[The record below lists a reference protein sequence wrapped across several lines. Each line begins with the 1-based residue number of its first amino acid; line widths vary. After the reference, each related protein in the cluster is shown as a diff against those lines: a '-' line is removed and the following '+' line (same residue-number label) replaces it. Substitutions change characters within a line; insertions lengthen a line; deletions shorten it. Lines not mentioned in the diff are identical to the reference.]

1 MYLDFFDIKETPFS
15 ITPDPRYLYLSP
27 RHQEALAHL
36 LYAVTGSGGF
46 VMLSGEVG
54 AGKTT
59 LCRSFLEHVPDDVDI
74 ALIVNPRLDEL
85 ELMLTILDELSIV
98 RPPAPHSLKT
108 TFDALNAY
116 LIEAHAKNR
125 RTVLII
131 DEAQNL
137 SASLLELIRLLTNLE
152 TAKTKLLQII
162 LIGQPELETILAR
175 SELRQI
181 SQRIT
186 ARYALRALNRKET
199 GKYIHHRL
207 EVAGLAGR
215 LFTDR
220 AIGAVYRHSQGVPR
234 LINTVCDRALL
245 GAYVGGRQKIDVAIV
260 KKAIDEVGRGPSPR
274 RYSGYLG
281 GAVAIGVILLGVASW
296 LFAPQQMDRAIAY
309 TNVHAILG
317 DLKGWA
323 GNGLATLNTFWTAD
337 FHGGETSPPLPS
349 SVVIEAPTH
358 IYKAPPS
365 SPTPVQEEHVMAAPT
380 APDSETPKP
389 TPETIQNAQKNG
401 LSQTPLKLPSKQRA
415 ERTLNNAYVTLFR
428 AWGKDY
434 ARLTGFSPCEKA
446 ALSGLSCLRGQGG
459 LADLDAL
466 NLPALVRLEASTS
479 PESASVSASYAIVT
493 AMDRT
498 QVSLSSGSIQ
508 DVLPRPAFRALW
520 DGNYLLLWPVPKGV
534 RPILRQ
540 GMRGNDVIWLRS
552 ILARTE
558 GSATIEQAPPPP
570 ADAIFDDSLVRRVRV
585 FQRTH
590 ALPVDGVAGPQ
601 TIARL
606 LGLLGWNHAPV
617 LHPSR
622 TSKEPQARRQTPP
635 PGNG

>member
-85 ELMLTILDELSIV
+85 ELMLTILDELSIA
-98 RPPAPHSLKT
+98 RPSAPHTLKT

-116 LIEAHAKNR
+116 LLKAHAKNR

-162 LIGQPELETILAR
+162 LIGQPELETVLAR
-175 SELRQI
+175 PELRQI

-186 ARYALRALNRKET
+186 ARYALRALSRKET
-199 GKYIHHRL
+199 GKYIYHRL
-207 EVAGLAGR
+207 EVAGLAKR
-215 LFTDR
+215 LFTTR
-220 AIGAVYRHSQGVPR
+220 AIRAVYRHTQGVPR
-234 LINTVCDRALL
+234 LINTICDRALL
-245 GAYVGGRQKIDVAIV
+245 GAYVNGRQKIDAAIV
-260 KKAIDEVGRGPSPR
+260 KKAIHEVGRGPSPR
-274 RYSGYLG
+274 RYGGYLG
-281 GAVAIGVILLGVASW
+281 GAVALGVILLGVASW
-296 LFAPQQMDRAIAY
+296 LLAPQQVDRAIAHA
-309 TNVHAILG
+309 NVHAILG

-323 GNGLATLNTFWTAD
+323 GNGLATLNTFWAAD
-337 FHGGETSPPLPS
+337 FHGGKTPSSPSPP
-349 SVVIEAPTH
+349 VITAAPTPTH
-358 IYKAPPS
+358 AHEAPPS
-365 SPTPVQEEHVMAAPT
+365 PTPTQKEHVIAPI
-380 APDSETPKP
+380 APNPESPKP
-389 TPETIQNAQKNG
+389 TPETAQKAVKSG
-401 LSQTPLKLPSKQRA
+401 HFRKTLKLPLEQRS
-415 ERTLNNAYVTLFR
+415 ERTLNEAYVTLFR

-434 ARLTGFSPCEKA
+434 ARLDGFSPCEKA
-446 ALSGLSCLRGQGG
+446 ALAGLSCLRGQGS

-466 NLPALVRLEASTS
+466 NLPALVRLKTSAS
-479 PESASVSASYAIVT
+479 PEGSPAPESYAIVT
-493 AMDRT
+493 AMDRI
-498 QVSLSSGSIQ
+498 QVSLSSGSNQ
-508 DVLPRPAFRALW
+508 NVLPRSAFRARW
-520 DGNYLLLWPVPKGV
+520 DGNYLLIWPTPKGV
-534 RPILRQ
+534 RSILRQ
-540 GMRGNDVIWLRS
+540 GMRGKDIIWLRG
-552 ILARTE
+552 ILARVE
-558 GSATIEQAPPPP
+558 GTSAIGQSP
-570 ADAIFDDSLVRRVRV
+570 ALSTGDIFDADLVRRIRA
-585 FQRTH
+585 FQRAH
-590 ALPVDGVAGPQ
+590 ALPVDGIAGPQ

-606 LGLLGWNHAPV
+606 LSLLGWIRAPV
-617 LHPSR
+617 LHPR
-622 TSKEPQARRQTPP
+622 TPEESQVRRMPT